1 MGLIRLFLYDRP
13 MSMARFLA
21 EMSVAVILIA
31 LATGYFA
38 ATMPI
43 SLQQWLR

>member
-13 MSMARFLA
+13 MSMARFLV

-31 LATGYFA
+31 LATAYLVA
-38 ATMPI
+38 SILAPVY
-43 SLQQWLR
+43 